1 MPRITLPLTTSYEN
15 ITRPVAMSIARDVMR
30 ICNISQDTPLY
41 IPGEFDQVNQ
51 PGTAMGQSD
60 EIRWQS
66 DSRIYGTVTDIIKN
80 DAVMQAVV
88 RQNEQPPFLED
99 RQLGVSLRP
108 VYIPSDLTIAFRHTF
123 STRQEAIRWRD
134 EMAVRRAENR
144 TSMSHE
150 IQYDIPIGDGI
161 LSTLSHL
168 HELRENVAGYGQD
181 FTSWFR
187 SMRRAMFVMLG
198 TVDGREDTLT
208 MMVRQKQV
216 HITGYFDFSDIPQEQ
231 KVDGNSTWEIQFSY
245 HLQYDRCTHLYF
257 AYPLVVHQQHIDEAF
272 YDATPRFGVE
282 EVNKNG
288 SIGITALDHMNEYVN
303 SYPPPMGGLRVPY
316 YDEWIPPKTQQ
327 PIYTVPLVSWM
338 IVLDPDDPQNILD
351 LTDLPDM
358 QWAVQVDTLFRA
370 FPSKLTV
377 RGQSPVI
384 FTLFCDDVA
393 MDQSVLKIDKSLH
406 VRATRP
412 LDLRKT
418 YHLRMSFVCN
428 YSLLVPSTID
438 DMKRNAEATLLLFQT
453 VWPTLDV
460 EDAHQRLLDGQYL
473 TTNYIVWFYQLIMDH
488 GIGMF
493 NQGGHIHEGPG
504 GTDQRWKGGVGS
516 NSKNPAAK
524 GPKNPSLY
532 TGSNWRVNMSE
543 GGYSNPDGSGGTGTD
558 GPWGNGNAG
567 GGGSGGT
574 GSGSGNGNNGGNGNG
589 GGNGGYDINDPTWRN
604 RANGGPHYVQFL
616 SIFTMR

>member
-41 IPGEFDQVNQ
+41 IPGEFEQVNQ

-66 DSRIYGTVTDIIKN
+66 ESRIYGTVTDIIKN

-108 VYIPSDLTIAFRHTF
+108 VYIPSDLTISFRHTF

-144 TSMSHE
+144 TSLSHE
-150 IQYDIPIGDGI
+150 IQYDIPIGDGV
-161 LSTLSHL
+161 LSTLGHL
-168 HELRENVAGYGQD
+168 HELRENIAGYGQD

-187 SMRRAMFVMLG
+187 GMRRAMFVMIG
-198 TVDGREDTLT
+198 TQDGREETLT

-216 HITGYFDFSDIPQEQ
+216 HITGYFDFSDIPQEA
-231 KVDGNSTWEIQFSY
+231 KVDGNSTWEVQFSY
-245 HLQYDRCTHLYF
+245 RLQYDRCTHLYF
-257 AYPLVVHQQHIDEAF
+257 AYPLVVHQQHIAEAF
-272 YDATPRFGVE
+272 FDSTPRFGVE

-303 SYPPPMGGLRVPY
+303 SFPPPMGGLRVPY
-316 YDEWIPPKTQQ
+316 YDEWIPPKSQQ
-327 PIYTVPLVSWM
+327 PTYTVPVVSWM
-338 IVLDPDDPQNILD
+338 IVLDPEDPQNILD

-358 QWAVQVDTLFRA
+358 QWALQVDTLFRL
-370 FPSKLTV
+370 FPGKLTV
-377 RGQSPVI
+377 RGQSPVL
-384 FTLFCDDVA
+384 FTLYCDDVA
-393 MDQSVLKIDKSLH
+393 MDQSILKIDESLH
-406 VRATRP
+406 VRTTRT
-412 LDLRKT
+412 LDLRRT
-418 YHLRMSFVCN
+418 YHLRMSFVTN
-428 YSLLVPSTID
+428 YSLLTAEAVN
-438 DMKRNAEATLLLFQT
+438 DMKRNAVATLMIFQT

-460 EDAHQRLLDGQYL
+460 EQAMQGLLDDQYL
-473 TTNYIVWFYQLIMDH
+473 TTNYIIWFYQLLMDH
-488 GIGMF
+488 GVGMF

-504 GTDQRWKGGVGS
+504 GRDLRWKGGIAGVGR
-516 NSKNPAAK
+516 NQGGNVSKGPTPQ
-524 GPKNPSLY
+524 GPKNASLY
-532 TGSNWRVNMSE
+532 TGSNWRQNMSE
-543 GGYSNPDGSGGTGTD
+543 GGYSNPDGSGGSGTD
-558 GPWGNGNAG
+558 GDWGNG
-567 GGGSGGT
+567 
-574 GSGSGNGNNGGNGNG
+574 GNGGNG
-589 GGNGGYDINDPTWRN
+589 GGNDGGGGWDINDPTWQTRGN
-604 RANGGPHYVQFL
+604 AGPHYVQFL